1 MDEFGDRILL
11 SIDAEKAK
19 LLEETKPLVGPRV
32 ALKLPSTAEDT
43 SEAAQRLALNRPT
56 ACVFHLMRVMET
68 GVQILG
74 NRLGIQLTA
83 NKNWQKILDEANK
96 AIKALNQKDAT
107 TKAYA
112 GISSN

>member
-1 MDEFGDRILL
+1 M
-11 SIDAEKAK
+11 
-19 LLEETKPLVGPRV
+19 LEIIPKSSPL
-32 ALKLPSTAEDT
+32 A
-43 SEAAQRLALNRPT
+43 EAAQRLALNRPS

-74 NRLGIQLTA
+74 KRLGIQLTA